1 PNAAP
6 GSRTRASSALAT
18 LAHGS
23 APSITTFLLIHLSA
37 PAVANL
43 GGACLSSQTMTASRD
58 HCLVFAPLLIHS
70 TSALLKRLFSPRSP
84 RPLSSS
90 LSATGYAVAFFF
102 LPAHF
107 ITHRLAPADPAPPIS
122 SLGPSEFDYEYVNA
136 LVERPG
142 RSAMLYSILAL

>member
-1 PNAAP
+1 PHAAP
-6 GSRTRASSALAT
+6 GLRTHASSALAT

-23 APSITTFLLIHLSA
+23 APFITTFLFIHLAA
-37 PAVANL
+37 PAMANL
-43 GGACLSSQTMTASRD
+43 GGACLSSQTMTGSTE

-70 TSALLKRLFSPRSP
+70 TSALLKHLFSPRSP

-90 LSATGYAVAFFF
+90 LSATGYVVAFFF

-122 SLGPSEFDYEYVNA
+122 SLGPSELDYEYVKA
-136 LVERPG
+136 LVEWPG
-142 RSAMLYSILAL
+142 